1 LAKRLRAT
9 SAAAAAP
16 NSNTI
21 GGAGAGAGGPPLDP
35 VLPPELALLV
45 LDPLPVEEDTSP
57 VDPPDAEETLPLD
70 PPVDEVLETVGP
82 PVLVEDPPLLVEGP
96 PVEVDPP
103 LDVDDITMLPLD
115 PLMWI
120 RKRHR

>member
-1 LAKRLRAT
+1 MRAT

-21 GGAGAGAGGPPLDP
+21 GGAGTGAGGRPLDP

-57 VDPPDAEETLPLD
+57 VDPPNAEETLPLD
-70 PPVDEVLETVGP
+70 PPV
-82 PVLVEDPPLLVEGP
+82 EDP

-103 LDVDDITMLPLD
+103 LDVDHITMLPLD